1 MGANEMSDNLF
12 TELLREAAHRNSP
25 VIRVEYFIDSDLPR
39 RPVAIGISFRDGA
52 LYVLAQ
58 GDDDSINIADS
69 IPKELRRDLTVID
82 VSYSNSW
89 RRVIEAK
96 LIWGW
101 LLTNHQGYT
110 DGAQL
115 EFRGE
120 SSGDTSC
127 VQVLVIASTL
137 EVRTVL
143 LP

>member
-1 MGANEMSDNLF
+1 MMVSTTLVVGGAGNIVAGIRGLSQSMMS
-12 TELLREAAHRNSP
+12 
-25 VIRVEYFIDSDLPR
+25 
-39 RPVAIGISFRDGA
+39 
-52 LYVLAQ
+52 
-58 GDDDSINIADS
+58 
-69 IPKELRRDLTVID
+69 